1 MTVQV
6 GMRVSDLEGIFLA
19 QSSHL
24 QTSPEHEIK
33 RDVSYFN
40 VECDTTLKR
49 IPRDAC
55 HLGLRAQSH
64 PDSPGLPSDDF
75 TFSLIL
81 AAGSLNSV
89 SIDIPYDCS
98 VSPDELLMHAESS
111 GFNIN
116 LLPPGHTT
124 VVDEKVERYCEVLRT
139 YGRMWLSSPQSNIR
153 VAPID
158 GYLEYLFGVA
168 AGHIPASISTDEMMN
183 TLFTDGMPEVVMEH
197 VKVVI
202 HDVIMEHFGTE
213 DAFNE
218 ILEKVA
224 KAIHLKQAQFR
235 DSRARILE
243 EELDLRTPLPNLIR
257 MVSKST
263 GLSLSNAA
271 GMLYELKHG
280 VHTVL
285 DKYLPP
291 DEPAVEGQATPPV
304 NTRQAKLANALG
316 AAFAAAFGIDEMDQ
330 AWAGVESTL
339 QVQERIDLDHGT
351 VQPGSVASRIAV
363 AMDVE
368 PKIAALATGEF
379 LSMIRAVLEAGN
391 HVSPPPP
398 SSPKPVPAP
407 ASGLIAVG

>member
-1 MTVQV
+1 
-6 GMRVSDLEGIFLA
+6 
-19 QSSHL
+19 
-24 QTSPEHEIK
+24 
-33 RDVSYFN
+33 
-40 VECDTTLKR
+40 
-49 IPRDAC
+49 
-55 HLGLRAQSH
+55 
-64 PDSPGLPSDDF
+64 
-75 TFSLIL
+75 
-81 AAGSLNSV
+81 
-89 SIDIPYDCS
+89 
-98 VSPDELLMHAESS
+98 
-111 GFNIN
+111 
-116 LLPPGHTT
+116 
-124 VVDEKVERYCEVLRT
+124 
-139 YGRMWLSSPQSNIR
+139 
-153 VAPID
+153 
-158 GYLEYLFGVA
+158 
-168 AGHIPASISTDEMMN
+168 
-183 TLFTDGMPEVVMEH
+183 
-197 VKVVI
+197 
-202 HDVIMEHFGTE
+202 MEHFGTE

-330 AWAGVESTL
+330 VWAGVESTL
-339 QVQERIDLDHGT
+339 QVQERINLDHGT

-368 PKIAALATGEF
+368 PKVAALATGEF

-398 SSPKPVPAP
+398 SAPKPVPSP